1 MTIEDGIKLSNQIG
15 MEVLGCKTW
24 TAYTT
29 HKKPVAK
36 KYKIAKCPICE
47 HSMRLSHRISWK
59 RIEGIQCSGC
69 KNSCLVR
76 DRVCQSLKP
85 YYKCKCN
92 SCRGKIC
99 QC

>member
-1 MTIEDGIKLSNQIG
+1 MTIEDGIKLLNQIG
-15 MEVLGCKTW
+15 MEVLG
-24 TAYTT
+24 YTS
-29 HKKPVAK
+29 HKRIAK

-47 HSMRLSHRISWK
+47 HSMRLSHRITWK

-76 DRVCQSLKP
+76 DRVYQSLKP

-92 SCRGKIC
+92 SCKGKID

>member
-1 MTIEDGIKLSNQIG
+1 MTVEDGIKLLNQIG
-15 MEVLGCKTW
+15 MEILG
-24 TAYTT
+24 YTS
-29 HKKPVAK
+29 HKRIAK

-47 HSMRLSHRISWK
+47 HSMRLSHRITWK

-92 SCRGKIC
+92 SCEGEIC